1 MVGWHHQLNGY
12 EFEQTPVDGEG
23 QGRLAC
29 RPSGLMCHLRLV
41 LIIDFLLFFFG
52 QSTWHVEFP
61 PQGLNPQPLHWQCR
75 VLTTGM
81 LGLSLIIDFLFGLS
95 LH

>member
-41 LIIDFLLFFFG
+41 LIIDFLLFFLAIALG
-52 QSTWHVEFP
+52 MWSFP
-61 PQGLNPQPLHWQCR
+61 PR
-75 VLTTGM
+75 
-81 LGLSLIIDFLFGLS
+81 D
-95 LH
+95 